1 MPSTHTRS
9 RTQSLTRKEK
19 FNELLLQITND
30 MAASRNLD
38 EALETL
44 VEITTSTIGGERG
57 TIFLND
63 ENSQELYSRVAQ
75 GNFRREI
82 RIMNTKGVAGWVF
95 SKNEGAIILDAYK
108 DDRFDKSVDMRTG
121 YRTKSILC
129 APLKTVS
136 GEIIGV
142 SQILNKINGKFSDDD
157 LEILQAMTQQAA
169 IAIQGNII
177 VEQIEKSRK
186 QELEFLDIVSQV
198 SSELELGP
206 LLQRIIGTVT
216 KMLNAERS
224 TLFINDDKTNELYTE
239 VVEGVGKNV
248 IRFPN
253 HLGIAGSVFA
263 SGTPLNIPH
272 AYADLRFNPGFDR
285 TTGYFTRSIL
295 CTPVI
300 NKEGKKIGVCQVLN
314 KREGPFTDE
323 DQKRLEA
330 FTSQISMAI
339 ENAKLFNDVQN
350 EKNYSQGML
359 SSMSNGVITVDEEG
373 KIATC
378 NPAGLSILKFS
389 KLKEVLGQEIKELFA
404 GPNAW
409 LVEAIQDDN
418 SEDNDDKDEDDEDKP
433 KEKSEETFM
442 DVELEFSGET
452 VSANISVLPLL
463 GVESESLGSLIMIED
478 ISSEKRMKST
488 MSRYMDP
495 GLADKLLEES
505 EEDIMGGKESIGTV
519 LFSDVRSFTTLT
531 ESLGASGTVSL
542 LNEYFT
548 IMVDC
553 ITEQG
558 GMLDKFIGDAIMA
571 IFGTPFS
578 HDDDPDRGVRAAIK
592 MMTELYILNDAREK
606 AGQIPID
613 HGMGVN
619 TDMVVSGNIGS
630 PKRMDYTVIGDG
642 VNLAARLESA
652 CKQYGVRIIISEY
665 TFDGLKATYRTREID
680 KVIVKGKTK
689 PVSIY
694 EVLDYHNDNTFPNM
708 IEVLGNF
715 NSGIE
720 YYKNARWDDA
730 KKLFNE
736 ALKGNSEDKC
746 SKMYIERCDY
756 MKQNPPKG
764 EWDGVWVMKT
774 K

>member
-1 MPSTHTRS
+1 MPSTLTRS
-9 RTQSLTRKEK
+9 RTQSLTKKEK

-44 VEITTSTIGGERG
+44 VDITTSAIGGERG

-63 ENSQELYSRVAQ
+63 ENSQELYSRFAQ

-95 SKNEGAIILDAYK
+95 THNEGAIILDAYK

-142 SQILNKINGKFSDDD
+142 SQILNKIDGKFSEDD
-157 LEILQAMTQQAA
+157 LEILQSMTQQAA

-186 QELEFLDIVSQV
+186 QELEFLDVVSKV

-224 TLFINDDKTNELYTE
+224 TLFINDEKTNELYTE

-285 TTGYFTRSIL
+285 STGYFTRSIL

-300 NKEGKKIGVCQVLN
+300 NKEGKRIGVCQVLN

-359 SSMSNGVITVDEEG
+359 SSMSNGVITIDEDG
-373 KIATC
+373 KIVTC
-378 NPAGLSILKFS
+378 NPAGLNILKIT
-389 KLKEVLGQEIKELFA
+389 KLKEVLGQNIKDLFS
-404 GPNAW
+404 GSNAW
-409 LVEAIQDDN
+409 LVEKIQDDD
-418 SEDNDDKDEDDEDKP
+418 SQGEDDEDDEDKL
-433 KEKSEETFM
+433 KQKGEEEFM
-442 DVELEFSGET
+442 DVELEFGGET
-452 VSANISVLPLL
+452 VSANISALPLL
-463 GVESESLGSLIMIED
+463 GVENESLGSLIMIED

-495 GLADKLLEES
+495 GLADKLLDES

-553 ITEQG
+553 ITDEG

-619 TDMVVSGNIGS
+619 TDMIVSGNIGS
-630 PKRMDYTVIGDG
+630 PKRTDYTVIGDG

-665 TFDGLKATYRTREID
+665 TFNELKATYRTREID

-694 EVLDYHNDNTFPNM
+694 EVLDYHNENTFPNM

-715 NSGIE
+715 NSGVE
-720 YYKNARWDDA
+720 YYKSARWDDA
-730 KKLFNE
+730 KKLFKE
-736 ALKGNSEDKC
+736 GLKGNPDDKC
-746 SKMYIERCDY
+746 SKMYLERCDY
-756 MKQNPPKG
+756 MKKNPPKG

>member
-1 MPSTHTRS
+1 MPSTQTRS
-9 RTQSLTRKEK
+9 VGQSLTKREK
-19 FNELLLQITND
+19 FNELLLKITND
-30 MAASRNLD
+30 MAASQTLD
-38 EALETL
+38 DALETL
-44 VEITTSTIGGERG
+44 VGITSSTIGGERG

-95 SKNEGAIILDAYK
+95 SNKEGAIILDAYK

-129 APLKTVS
+129 APLRTVG
-136 GEIIGV
+136 GEVIGV
-142 SQILNKINGKFSDDD
+142 SQILNKIDGKFNEND
-157 LEILQAMTQQAA
+157 LEILEAMTKQAA

-186 QELEFLDIVSQV
+186 QELEFLDIVSKV

-206 LLQRIIGTVT
+206 LLERIIGTVT

-224 TLFINDDKTNELYTE
+224 TLFINDEKTNELYTE
-239 VVEGVGKNV
+239 VAEGVGKTV

-253 HLGIAGSVFA
+253 HLGIAGNVFSTGQA
-263 SGTPLNIPH
+263 LNIPH
-272 AYADLRFNPGFDR
+272 AYADLRFNPGVDR
-285 TTGYFTRSIL
+285 STGYFTRSML

-300 NKEGKKIGVCQVLN
+300 NKEGRRIGVCQVLN
-314 KREGPFTDE
+314 KRDGPFTDE
-323 DQKRLEA
+323 DEKRLAA

-359 SSMSNGVITVDEEG
+359 SSMSNGVITVDEDG

-378 NPAGLSILKFS
+378 NPAGLNILKIG
-389 KLKEVLGQEIKELFA
+389 KLKEVLGQQIKELFT
-404 GPNAW
+404 GSNTW
-409 LVEAIQDDN
+409 LVEKIQGDE
-418 SEDNDDKDEDDEDKP
+418 SQDEDDEDDEDEP
-433 KEKSEETFM
+433 KKKGEETFM
-442 DVELEFSGET
+442 DVELEFGGET

-463 GVESESLGSLIMIED
+463 GVEDESLGSLIMIED

-495 GLADKLLEES
+495 GLADKLLDES
-505 EEDIMGGKESIGTV
+505 EDDIMGGKESVGTV

-531 ESLGASGTVSL
+531 ESLGATGTVSL

-548 IMVDC
+548 VMVDC
-553 ITEQG
+553 ITGEG

-571 IFGTPFS
+571 IFGTPFA

-592 MMTELYILNDAREK
+592 MMEDLYILNDARIK
-606 AGQIPID
+606 AGQLAID

-619 TDMVVSGNIGS
+619 TGMIVSGNIGS

-665 TFDGLKATYRTREID
+665 TFESLKATYRTREID
-680 KVIVKGKTK
+680 KVIVKGKTQ
-689 PVSIY
+689 PVSIF
-694 EVLDYHNDNTFPNM
+694 EVLDYHNKDTFPNM

-715 NSGIE
+715 NSGVE
-720 YYKNARWDDA
+720 YYKDARWDNA
-730 KKLFNE
+730 KKLFKE
-736 ALKGNSEDKC
+736 GLKGNPEDKC
-746 SKMYIERCDY
+746 SKMYVERCDY
-756 MKQNPPKG
+756 MKKNPPKG

>member
-1 MPSTHTRS
+1 MHSTQTRS
-9 RTQSLTRKEK
+9 AGQSQIKKEK
-19 FNELLLQITND
+19 FNELLLKITND
-30 MAASRNLD
+30 MAASKTLD
-38 EALETL
+38 DALETL
-44 VEITTSTIGGERG
+44 VGITSSTIGGERG

-95 SKNEGAIILDAYK
+95 SNKEGAIILDAYK

-129 APLKTVS
+129 APLRTVG
-136 GEIIGV
+136 GEVIGV
-142 SQILNKINGKFSDDD
+142 SQILNKIDGKFNEDD
-157 LEILQAMTQQAA
+157 LEILEAMTKQAA

-206 LLQRIIGTVT
+206 LLERIIGTVT

-224 TLFINDDKTNELYTE
+224 TLFINDEKTNELYTE
-239 VVEGVGKNV
+239 VAEGVGKTV

-253 HLGIAGSVFA
+253 HLGIAGTVFT
-263 SGTPLNIPH
+263 SGQALNIPH
-272 AYADLRFNPGFDR
+272 AYADLRFNPGVDR
-285 TTGYFTRSIL
+285 STGYFTRSML

-300 NKEGKKIGVCQVLN
+300 NKEGKRIGVCQVLN

-359 SSMSNGVITVDEEG
+359 SSMSNGVITIDEVG
-373 KIATC
+373 KIVTC
-378 NPAGLSILKFS
+378 NPAGLSILKIT
-389 KLKEVLGQEIKELFA
+389 KLKEVLGQDIKDLFS
-404 GPNAW
+404 GSNAW
-409 LVEAIQDDN
+409 LVEKIQDDD
-418 SEDNDDKDEDDEDKP
+418 SKDEDDEDDEDKP
-433 KEKSEETFM
+433 KQKGEEEFM
-442 DVELEFSGET
+442 DVELEFGGET

-463 GVESESLGSLIMIED
+463 GVENESLGSLIMIED

-495 GLADKLLEES
+495 GLADKLLDES

-553 ITEQG
+553 ITDEG

-571 IFGTPFS
+571 IFGTPFA
-578 HDDDPDRGVRAAIK
+578 HDDDPDWGVRAAIK
-592 MMTELYILNDAREK
+592 MMEDLYILNDARIK
-606 AGQIPID
+606 AGQLAID

-619 TDMVVSGNIGS
+619 TGMIVSGNIGS

-665 TFDGLKATYRTREID
+665 TFESLKATYRTREID
-680 KVIVKGKTK
+680 KVIVKGKTQ
-689 PVSIY
+689 PVSIF
-694 EVLDYHNDNTFPNM
+694 EVLDYHNKDTFPNM

-715 NSGIE
+715 NSGVE
-720 YYKNARWDDA
+720 YYKDARWDNA
-730 KKLFNE
+730 KKLFKE
-736 ALKGNSEDKC
+736 GLKGNPEDIC
-746 SKMYIERCDY
+746 SKMYVERCDY
-756 MKQNPPKG
+756 MKKNPPKG

>member
-1 MPSTHTRS
+1 MPNTQTRS
-9 RTQSLTRKEK
+9 VGQSLAKREK
-19 FNELLLQITND
+19 FNELLLKITND
-30 MAASRNLD
+30 MAASKTLD
-38 EALETL
+38 DALETL
-44 VEITTSTIGGERG
+44 VGITSSTIGGERG

-63 ENSQELYSRVAQ
+63 KNSQELYSRVAQ

-95 SKNEGAIILDAYK
+95 SNKEGAIILDAYK

-129 APLKTVS
+129 APLKTVG
-136 GEIIGV
+136 GEVIGV
-142 SQILNKINGKFSDDD
+142 SQILNKIDGKFNDDD
-157 LEILQAMTQQAA
+157 LEILEAMTKQAA

-186 QELEFLDIVSQV
+186 QELEFLDIVSKV

-206 LLQRIIGTVT
+206 LLERIIGTVT

-224 TLFINDDKTNELYTE
+224 TLFINDEKTNELYTE
-239 VVEGVGKNV
+239 VAEGVGKTV

-253 HLGIAGSVFA
+253 HLGIAGTVFT
-263 SGTPLNIPH
+263 SGQALNIPH
-272 AYADLRFNPGFDR
+272 AYADLRFNPGVDR
-285 TTGYFTRSIL
+285 STGYFTRSML

-300 NKEGKKIGVCQVLN
+300 NKEGRRIGVCQVLN
-314 KREGPFTDE
+314 KRDGPFTDE
-323 DQKRLEA
+323 DQKRLAA

-359 SSMSNGVITVDEEG
+359 SSMSNGVITVDENG
-373 KIATC
+373 KIVTC
-378 NPAGLSILKFS
+378 NPAGLNILKLG
-389 KLKEVLGQEIKELFA
+389 KLKEVLGQKIKDLFT
-404 GPNAW
+404 GSNVW
-409 LVEAIQDDN
+409 LMEKIQGDESQDE
-418 SEDNDDKDEDDEDKP
+418 EDKDDEDEP
-433 KEKSEETFM
+433 KKKGEETFM
-442 DVELEFSGET
+442 DVELEFDGET
-452 VSANISVLPLL
+452 VSANNSVLPLL
-463 GVESESLGSLIMIED
+463 GVENESLGSLIMIED

-495 GLADKLLEES
+495 GLADKLLDES
-505 EEDIMGGKESIGTV
+505 EEDIMGGKESVGTV

-531 ESLGASGTVSL
+531 ESLGATGTVSL

-548 IMVDC
+548 VMVDC
-553 ITEQG
+553 ITGEG

-571 IFGTPFS
+571 IFGTPFA

-592 MMTELYILNDAREK
+592 MMEDLYILNDARVK
-606 AGQIPID
+606 AGQIAID

-619 TDMVVSGNIGS
+619 TGMIVSGNIGS

-642 VNLAARLESA
+642 VNLASRLESA

-665 TFDGLKATYRTREID
+665 TFEGLKATYRTREID
-680 KVIVKGKTK
+680 KVIVKGKTQ
-689 PVSIY
+689 PVSIF
-694 EVLDYHNDNTFPNM
+694 EVLDYHNKDTFPNM

-715 NSGIE
+715 NSGVE
-720 YYKNARWDDA
+720 YYKDARWDDA
-730 KKLFNE
+730 KKLFKE
-736 ALKGNSEDKC
+736 GLKGNPEDKC
-746 SKMYIERCDY
+746 SKMYVERCDY
-756 MKQNPPKG
+756 MKKNPPKG

>member
-1 MPSTHTRS
+1 MPNTQTRS
-9 RTQSLTRKEK
+9 VGQSLAKREK
-19 FNELLLQITND
+19 FNELLLKITND
-30 MAASRNLD
+30 MAASKTLD
-38 EALETL
+38 DALETL
-44 VEITTSTIGGERG
+44 VGITSSTIGGERG

-95 SKNEGAIILDAYK
+95 SNKEGAIILDAYK

-129 APLKTVS
+129 APLKTVG
-136 GEIIGV
+136 GEVIGV
-142 SQILNKINGKFSDDD
+142 SQILNKIDGKFNDDD
-157 LEILQAMTQQAA
+157 LEILEAMTKQAA

-206 LLQRIIGTVT
+206 LLERIIGTVT

-224 TLFINDDKTNELYTE
+224 TLFINDEKTNELYTE
-239 VVEGVGKNV
+239 VAEGVGKTV

-253 HLGIAGSVFA
+253 HLGIAGTVFT
-263 SGTPLNIPH
+263 SGQALNIPH
-272 AYADLRFNPGFDR
+272 AYADLRFNPGVDR
-285 TTGYFTRSIL
+285 STGYFTRSML

-300 NKEGKKIGVCQVLN
+300 NKEGRRIGVCQVLN
-314 KREGPFTDE
+314 KRDGPFTDE
-323 DQKRLEA
+323 DQKRLAA

-359 SSMSNGVITVDEEG
+359 SSMSNGVITVDENG
-373 KIATC
+373 KIITC
-378 NPAGLSILKFS
+378 NPAGLNILKIG
-389 KLKEVLGQEIKELFA
+389 KLKEVLGQKIKDLFT
-404 GPNAW
+404 GSNVW
-409 LVEAIQDDN
+409 LVEKIQGDESQD
-418 SEDNDDKDEDDEDKP
+418 EEDEDDEDEP
-433 KEKSEETFM
+433 KKKGEETFM
-442 DVELEFSGET
+442 DVELEFGGET

-463 GVESESLGSLIMIED
+463 GVENESLGSLIMIED

-495 GLADKLLEES
+495 GLADKLLDES
-505 EEDIMGGKESIGTV
+505 EDDIMGGKESVGTV

-531 ESLGASGTVSL
+531 ESLGATGTVSL

-548 IMVDC
+548 VMVDC
-553 ITEQG
+553 ITGEG

-571 IFGTPFS
+571 IFGTPFA

-592 MMTELYILNDAREK
+592 MMEDLYILNDARVK
-606 AGQIPID
+606 DGQLAID

-619 TDMVVSGNIGS
+619 TGMIVSGNIGS

-665 TFDGLKATYRTREID
+665 TFESLKATYRTREID

-689 PVSIY
+689 PVSIF
-694 EVLDYHNDNTFPNM
+694 EVLDYHNKDTFPNM

-715 NSGIE
+715 NNGVD
-720 YYKNARWDDA
+720 YYKDARWDDA
-730 KKLFNE
+730 KKLFKE
-736 ALKGNSEDKC
+736 GLKGNPEDKC
-746 SKMYIERCDY
+746 SKMYVERCEY
-756 MKQNPPKG
+756 MKKNPPEG

>member
-1 MPSTHTRS
+1 MPSTQTRS
-9 RTQSLTRKEK
+9 GTHSLTRKEK
-19 FNELLLQITND
+19 FNELLLKITND
-30 MAASRNLD
+30 MAASQNLD
-38 EALETL
+38 DALETL
-44 VEITTSTIGGERG
+44 VEITTSAIGGERG

-95 SKNEGAIILDAYK
+95 THKEGAIILDAYK

-136 GEIIGV
+136 GEVIGV
-142 SQILNKINGKFSDDD
+142 SQILNKINGQFTDTD
-157 LEILQAMTQQAA
+157 LAILEAMTKQAA

-177 VEQIEKSRK
+177 IEQIEKSRK

-224 TLFINDDKTNELYTE
+224 TLFINDEKTNELYTE
-239 VVEGVGKNV
+239 VVEGLGKNV

-253 HLGIAGSVFA
+253 HLGIAGSVFM

-300 NKEGKKIGVCQVLN
+300 NKEGKRIGVCQVLN
-314 KREGPFTDE
+314 KREGPFNDE

-359 SSMSNGVITVDEEG
+359 SSMSNGVITVDEDG
-373 KIATC
+373 KIVTC
-378 NPAGLSILKFS
+378 NPAGLNILKIG
-389 KLKEVLGQEIKELFA
+389 KLKEVIGQEIKELFT
-404 GPNAW
+404 GPNEW
-409 LVEAIQDDN
+409 LTEKIQG
-418 SEDNDDKDEDDEDKP
+418 EEPQDEDDEDEP
-433 KEKSEETFM
+433 KEKGEETFM

-463 GVESESLGSLIMIED
+463 GMENESLGSLIMIED

-495 GLADKLLEES
+495 GLADKLLDES
-505 EEDIMGGKESIGTV
+505 EDDIMGGKESIGTV

-531 ESLGASGTVSL
+531 ESLGATGTVSL

-553 ITEQG
+553 IQGEG

-571 IFGTPFS
+571 VFGTPFP

-592 MMTELYILNDAREK
+592 MMEDLYVLNEARVK

-619 TDMVVSGNIGS
+619 TDMIVSGNIGS

-652 CKQYGVRIIISEY
+652 CKQYGVRIIISKY
-665 TFDGLKATYRTREID
+665 TFDELKATYRTREID
-680 KVIVKGKTK
+680 KVIVKGKTT
-689 PVSIY
+689 PVSIF
-694 EVLDYHNDNTFPNM
+694 EVLDYHNKETFPNM

-715 NSGIE
+715 NNGVE
-720 YYKNARWDDA
+720 YYKDARWDDA
-730 KKLFNE
+730 KKLFQE
-736 ALKGNSEDKC
+736 GLKGNPEDIC
-746 SKMYIERCDY
+746 SKMYVERCDY
-756 MKQNPPKG
+756 MKKNPPKG

>member
-1 MPSTHTRS
+1 MPNTQTRS
-9 RTQSLTRKEK
+9 VGQSLTKREK
-19 FNELLLQITND
+19 FNELLLKITND
-30 MAASRNLD
+30 MAASKTLD
-38 EALETL
+38 DALETL
-44 VEITTSTIGGERG
+44 VGITSSTIGGERG

-95 SKNEGAIILDAYK
+95 SNKEGAIILDAYK

-129 APLKTVS
+129 APLKTVG
-136 GEIIGV
+136 GEVIGV
-142 SQILNKINGKFSDDD
+142 SQILNKIDGKFNNDD
-157 LEILQAMTQQAA
+157 LEMLEAMTKQAA

-206 LLQRIIGTVT
+206 LLERIIGTVT

-224 TLFINDDKTNELYTE
+224 TLFINDEKTNELYTE
-239 VVEGVGKNV
+239 VAEGVGKTV

-253 HLGIAGSVFA
+253 HLGIAGTVFT
-263 SGTPLNIPH
+263 SGQALNIPH
-272 AYADLRFNPGFDR
+272 AYADLRFNPGVDR
-285 TTGYFTRSIL
+285 STGYFTRSML

-300 NKEGKKIGVCQVLN
+300 NKEGRRIGVCQVLN
-314 KREGPFTDE
+314 KRDGPFTDE
-323 DQKRLEA
+323 DQKRLAA

-359 SSMSNGVITVDEEG
+359 SSMSNGVITVDENG
-373 KIATC
+373 KIITC
-378 NPAGLSILKFS
+378 NPAGLNILKIG
-389 KLKEVLGQEIKELFA
+389 KLKEVLGQKIKDLFT
-404 GPNAW
+404 GSNVW
-409 LVEAIQDDN
+409 LVEKIQGDESQD
-418 SEDNDDKDEDDEDKP
+418 EEDEDDEDEP
-433 KEKSEETFM
+433 KKKGEETFM
-442 DVELEFSGET
+442 DVELEFGGET

-463 GVESESLGSLIMIED
+463 GVENESLGSLIMIED

-495 GLADKLLEES
+495 GLADKLLDES
-505 EEDIMGGKESIGTV
+505 EEDIMGGKESLGTV

-531 ESLGASGTVSL
+531 ESLGATGTVSL

-548 IMVDC
+548 VMVDC
-553 ITEQG
+553 ITGEG

-571 IFGTPFS
+571 IFGTPFA

-592 MMTELYILNDAREK
+592 MMEDLYILNDARVK
-606 AGQIPID
+606 DGQLAID

-619 TDMVVSGNIGS
+619 TGMIVSGNIGS

-665 TFDGLKATYRTREID
+665 TFESLKATYRTREID

-689 PVSIY
+689 PVSIF
-694 EVLDYHNDNTFPNM
+694 EVLDYHNKDTFPNM

-715 NSGIE
+715 NNGVD
-720 YYKNARWDDA
+720 YYKDARWDDA
-730 KKLFNE
+730 KKLFKE
-736 ALKGNSEDKC
+736 GLKGNPEDKC
-746 SKMYIERCDY
+746 SKMYVERCEY
-756 MKQNPPKG
+756 MKKNPPEG

>member
-1 MPSTHTRS
+1 MPNTQTRS
-9 RTQSLTRKEK
+9 VGQSLTKREK
-19 FNELLLQITND
+19 FNELLLKITND
-30 MAASRNLD
+30 MAASKTLD
-38 EALETL
+38 DALETL
-44 VEITTSTIGGERG
+44 VGITSSTIGGERG

-95 SKNEGAIILDAYK
+95 SNKEGAIILDAYK

-129 APLKTVS
+129 APLKTVG
-136 GEIIGV
+136 GEVIGV
-142 SQILNKINGKFSDDD
+142 SQILNKIDGKFNDDD
-157 LEILQAMTQQAA
+157 LEILEAMTKQAA

-206 LLQRIIGTVT
+206 LLERIIGTVT

-224 TLFINDDKTNELYTE
+224 TLFINDEKTNELYTE
-239 VVEGVGKNV
+239 VAEGVGKTV

-253 HLGIAGSVFA
+253 HIGIAGNVFSTGQA
-263 SGTPLNIPH
+263 LNIPH
-272 AYADLRFNPGFDR
+272 AYADLRFNPGVDR
-285 TTGYFTRSIL
+285 STGYFTRSML

-300 NKEGKKIGVCQVLN
+300 NKEGRRIGVCQVLN
-314 KREGPFTDE
+314 KRDGPFTDE
-323 DQKRLEA
+323 DEKRLAA

-359 SSMSNGVITVDEEG
+359 SSMSNGVITVDEDG

-378 NPAGLSILKFS
+378 NPAGLNILKIG
-389 KLKEVLGQEIKELFA
+389 KLKEVLGQQIKELFT
-404 GPNAW
+404 GSNAW
-409 LVEAIQDDN
+409 LVEKIQGDESQD
-418 SEDNDDKDEDDEDKP
+418 EEDEDDEDEP
-433 KEKSEETFM
+433 KKKGEETFM
-442 DVELEFSGET
+442 DVELEFGGET

-463 GVESESLGSLIMIED
+463 GVENESLGSLIMIED

-495 GLADKLLEES
+495 GLADKLLDES
-505 EEDIMGGKESIGTV
+505 EDDIMGGKESVGTV

-531 ESLGASGTVSL
+531 ESLGATGTVSL

-548 IMVDC
+548 VMVDC
-553 ITEQG
+553 ITGEG

-571 IFGTPFS
+571 IFGTPFA

-592 MMTELYILNDAREK
+592 MMEDLYILNDARVK
-606 AGQIPID
+606 DGQLAID

-619 TDMVVSGNIGS
+619 TGMIVSGNIGS

-665 TFDGLKATYRTREID
+665 TFESLKATYRTREID

-689 PVSIY
+689 PVSIF
-694 EVLDYHNDNTFPNM
+694 EVLDYHNKDTFPNM

-715 NSGIE
+715 NSGVE
-720 YYKNARWDDA
+720 YYKDARWDNA
-730 KKLFNE
+730 KKLFKE
-736 ALKGNSEDKC
+736 GLKGNPEDKC
-746 SKMYIERCDY
+746 SKMYVERCDY
-756 MKQNPPKG
+756 MKKNPPKG

>member
-1 MPSTHTRS
+1 
-9 RTQSLTRKEK
+9 
-19 FNELLLQITND
+19 
-30 MAASRNLD
+30 MAASKNLD

-44 VEITTSTIGGERG
+44 VDITTSAIGGERG

-63 ENSQELYSRVAQ
+63 ENSQELYSRFAQ

-95 SKNEGAIILDAYK
+95 THNEGAIILDAYK

-129 APLKTVS
+129 APLKTVN

-142 SQILNKINGKFSDDD
+142 SQILNKIDGKFSEDD

-186 QELEFLDIVSQV
+186 QELEFLDVVSKV

-224 TLFINDDKTNELYTE
+224 TLFINDEKTNELYTE

-285 TTGYFTRSIL
+285 STGYFTRSIL

-300 NKEGKKIGVCQVLN
+300 NKEGKRIGVCQVLN

-359 SSMSNGVITVDEEG
+359 SSMSNGVITIDEDG
-373 KIATC
+373 KIVTC
-378 NPAGLSILKFS
+378 NPAGLNILKIT
-389 KLKEVLGQEIKELFA
+389 KLKEVLGQNIKDLFS
-404 GPNAW
+404 GSNAW
-409 LVEAIQDDN
+409 LVEKIQDDN
-418 SEDNDDKDEDDEDKP
+418 SQDEDDEDDEDKL
-433 KEKSEETFM
+433 KQKGEEEFM
-442 DVELEFSGET
+442 DVELEFDGET

-463 GVESESLGSLIMIED
+463 GVENESLGSLIMIED

-495 GLADKLLEES
+495 GLADKLLDES

-553 ITEQG
+553 ITDEG

-578 HDDDPDRGVRAAIK
+578 HDDDPDRGVRAAVK

-606 AGQIPID
+606 AGKIPID

-619 TDMVVSGNIGS
+619 TDMIVSGNIGS

-665 TFDGLKATYRTREID
+665 TFNGLKATYRTREID

-694 EVLDYHNDNTFPNM
+694 EVLDYHNENTFPNM

-715 NSGIE
+715 NSGVE

-730 KKLFNE
+730 KKLFKE
-736 ALKGNSEDKC
+736 GLKGNPDDKC
-746 SKMYIERCDY
+746 SKMYLERCDY
-756 MKQNPPKG
+756 MKKNPPKG

>member
-1 MPSTHTRS
+1 MPSTQTRS
-9 RTQSLTRKEK
+9 VGQSLTKREK
-19 FNELLLQITND
+19 FNELLLKITND
-30 MAASRNLD
+30 MAASQTLD
-38 EALETL
+38 DALETL
-44 VEITTSTIGGERG
+44 VGITSSTIGGERG

-95 SKNEGAIILDAYK
+95 SNKEGAIILDAYK

-129 APLKTVS
+129 APLRTVG
-136 GEIIGV
+136 GEVIGV
-142 SQILNKINGKFSDDD
+142 SQILNKIDGKFNEND
-157 LEILQAMTQQAA
+157 LEILEAMTKQAA

-186 QELEFLDIVSQV
+186 QELEFLDIVSKV

-206 LLQRIIGTVT
+206 LLERIIGTVT

-224 TLFINDDKTNELYTE
+224 TLFINDEKTNELYTE
-239 VVEGVGKNV
+239 VAEGVGKTV

-253 HLGIAGSVFA
+253 HIGIAGNVFSTGQA
-263 SGTPLNIPH
+263 LNIPH
-272 AYADLRFNPGFDR
+272 AYADLRFNPGVDR
-285 TTGYFTRSIL
+285 STGYFTRSML

-300 NKEGKKIGVCQVLN
+300 NKEGRRIGVCQVLN
-314 KREGPFTDE
+314 KRDGPFTDE
-323 DQKRLEA
+323 DEKRLAA

-359 SSMSNGVITVDEEG
+359 SSMSNGVITVDEDG

-378 NPAGLSILKFS
+378 NPAGLNILKIG
-389 KLKEVLGQEIKELFA
+389 KLKEVLGQQIKELFT
-404 GPNAW
+404 GSNTW
-409 LVEAIQDDN
+409 LVEKIQGDE
-418 SEDNDDKDEDDEDKP
+418 SQDEDDEDDEDEP
-433 KEKSEETFM
+433 KKKGEETFM
-442 DVELEFSGET
+442 DVELEFGGET

-463 GVESESLGSLIMIED
+463 GVEDESLGSLIMIED

-495 GLADKLLEES
+495 GLADKLLDES
-505 EEDIMGGKESIGTV
+505 EDDIMGGKESVGTV

-531 ESLGASGTVSL
+531 ESLGATGTVSL

-548 IMVDC
+548 VMVDC
-553 ITEQG
+553 ITGEG

-571 IFGTPFS
+571 IFGTPFA

-592 MMTELYILNDAREK
+592 MMEDLYILNDARIK
-606 AGQIPID
+606 AGQLAID

-619 TDMVVSGNIGS
+619 TGMIVSGNIGS

-665 TFDGLKATYRTREID
+665 TFESLKATYRTREID
-680 KVIVKGKTK
+680 KVIVKGKTQ
-689 PVSIY
+689 PVSIF
-694 EVLDYHNDNTFPNM
+694 EVLDYHNKDTFPNM

-715 NSGIE
+715 NSGVE
-720 YYKNARWDDA
+720 YYKDARWDNA
-730 KKLFNE
+730 KKLFKE
-736 ALKGNSEDKC
+736 GLKGNPEDKC
-746 SKMYIERCDY
+746 SKMYVERCDY
-756 MKQNPPKG
+756 MKKNPPKG